1 MNLNPVE
8 IIRLKTQMKAF
19 QKEHPKFTAFLRYCA
34 ENRLEADNVLD
45 VTVRTP
51 NGDQTHANL
60 RLSEND
66 AQLLKSLRA
75 LLSGTEYANTD
86 GSH

>member
-8 IIRLKTQMKAF
+8 LLRLKAQVKTF
-19 QKEHPKFTAFLRYCA
+19 QADHPKFTAFLRYCA
-34 ENRLEADNVLD
+34 ENSLEAGNVLD

-51 NGDQTHANL
+51 EGGQTHANL

-75 LLSGTEYANTD
+75 LLSAASENSAP
-86 GSH
+86 